1 LAYNDSEGNA
11 MTAPSTLVRPSP
23 LTGTTTAIF
32 AVLGLIDVALVG
44 AIGTSD
50 PPPLAV
56 SLGVAALGLITL
68 GSLVPANRGSR
79 GALGAIVLVRVI
91 SALLAVP
98 AFFLDA
104 PAWVRVVEG
113 FVILATICALIL
125 LRRSAVNTSVEGG
138 RGAVSVSP

>member
-1 LAYNDSEGNA
+1 
-11 MTAPSTLVRPSP
+11 MTTQETVVRPSL

-44 AIGTSD
+44 AIGSYE

-68 GSLVPANRGSR
+68 AALVPASRGSR
-79 GALGAIVLVRVI
+79 GALRAIVTARVI

-104 PAWVRVVEG
+104 PAWVMVVEG
-113 FVILATICALIL
+113 FVIAATVAALIL
-125 LRRSAVNTSVEGG
+125 LRRSAS
-138 RGAVSVSP
+138 GARE

>member
-1 LAYNDSEGNA
+1 
-11 MTAPSTLVRPSP
+11 MTTHEPIIRPTP

-44 AIGTSD
+44 AIGYDDS
-50 PPPLAV
+50 PPLVV

-68 GSLVPANRGSR
+68 GALVPAHRGSR
-79 GALGAIVLVRVI
+79 RALATVVVARVI

-104 PAWVRVVEG
+104 PAWVMAVEG
-113 FVILATICALIL
+113 FVVVATVTALVM
-125 LRRSAVNTSVEGG
+125 LRRDAGG
-138 RGAVSVSP
+138 ARA